1 MLLKNSLS
9 NKQTKPGR
17 CVYLIKDIIYLRFCI
32 VFISF
37 IELVLLMSSTNSPE
51 ENNKG
56 SSNDVDETKEPKSI
70 HNSQVSD
77 RIKEEEVDNSS
88 SMVPAEE

>member
-1 MLLKNSLS
+1 
-9 NKQTKPGR
+9 
-17 CVYLIKDIIYLRFCI
+17 
-32 VFISF
+32 
-37 IELVLLMSSTNSPE
+37 MSSTNSPE

>member
-1 MLLKNSLS
+1 
-9 NKQTKPGR
+9 
-17 CVYLIKDIIYLRFCI
+17 
-32 VFISF
+32 
-37 IELVLLMSSTNSPE
+37 MSSTNSPE

-77 RIKEEEVDNSS
+77 RIKEEVDNSS

>member
-1 MLLKNSLS
+1 
-9 NKQTKPGR
+9 
-17 CVYLIKDIIYLRFCI
+17 
-32 VFISF
+32 
-37 IELVLLMSSTNSPE
+37 MSSTNSPE

-77 RIKEEEVDNSS
+77 RIKEEEEVDNSS